1 MVKTIFSLILC
12 NVALFAFHITQTPAM
27 VHTFKLTLS
36 GYTSMKPYLTQE
48 IVAKNS
54 GIIQDEHLLSGTSVK
69 QNEPLFAISGIT
81 TNSKMI
87 KLQSDIAIA
96 KNRCYLLKKEYKRVL
111 HLYIIHAAYK
121 KELQSIQAKYQ
132 RSKTTLYALQKQ
144 LGQYS
149 HKTFYT
155 ATSNATVL
163 SIAKQNGSFV
173 KAGQTVL
180 TLSNCNKLYATAQIF
195 DTHNQIKPSDTVII
209 KTPFGDKTAKVDT
222 ISMEAANN
230 GAREINFIFTQVKCQ
245 VTPNVIYKVTVLL
258 KKFNAIAVP
267 SECIM
272 KKGGR
277 FYLLV
282 MDNNHSK
289 AIHVKI
295 GITQNGYTQIISGI
309 KQGQKVVVSGAYFL
323 FNKNINKTLKIQD

>member
-1 MVKTIFSLILC
+1 MIKTIFSLILC

-69 QNEPLFAISGIT
+69 QNEPLFAISGITTNSKMIKLQSNEPLFAISGIT

-195 DTHNQIKPSDTVII
+195 DTHNQIKPSDTVMI

-230 GAREINFIFTQVKCQ
+230 GA
-245 VTPNVIYKVTVLL
+245 
-258 KKFNAIAVP
+258 
-267 SECIM
+267 
-272 KKGGR
+272 
-277 FYLLV
+277 
-282 MDNNHSK
+282 
-289 AIHVKI
+289 
-295 GITQNGYTQIISGI
+295 
-309 KQGQKVVVSGAYFL
+309 
-323 FNKNINKTLKIQD
+323 